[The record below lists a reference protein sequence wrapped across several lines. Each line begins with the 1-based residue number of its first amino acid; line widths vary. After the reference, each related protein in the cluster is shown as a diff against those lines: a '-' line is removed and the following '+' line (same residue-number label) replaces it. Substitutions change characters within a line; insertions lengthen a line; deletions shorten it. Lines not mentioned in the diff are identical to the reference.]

1 MKNYINYIIGITFAI
16 ATVWL
21 ILLSAP
27 KIKEMYFPSDEI
39 EIKTD
44 TVVRT
49 DTLYLDKL
57 FIDSVP
63 KVKYVT
69 VVKRDTVYGKEGD
82 SLVAYP
88 MVVKK
93 KLYQK
98 TEVVG
103 NDTLTY
109 SAHVTGRSY
118 EDEDYPTLDSISFV
132 LRGFYTKE
140 DKIITNTITK
150 RQKARKWHVG
160 AQAGYGY
167 GVTTKK
173 PDIFVGIGVSYT
185 IW

>member
-1 MKNYINYIIGITFAI
+1 MKKLDYIIGITFAI

-21 ILLSAP
+21 ILLTAP
-27 KIKEMYFPSDEI
+27 KIKGMYFPDET

-44 TVVRT
+44 TVLRT

-63 KVKYVT
+63 EVKYVT

-88 MVVKK
+88 IVVKK
-93 KLYQK
+93 KVYQK
-98 TEVVG
+98 TEVIG

-109 SAHVTGRSY
+109 SAQVTGRSY

-167 GVTTKK
+167 GFKSKQVQ
-173 PDIFVGIGVSYT
+173 PFIGIGVSYR
-185 IW
+185 IY

>member
-1 MKNYINYIIGITFAI
+1 MKKNIVEYIIGITLAI
-16 ATVWL
+16 ATIWL
-21 ILLSAP
+21 ILFTAP

-44 TVVRT
+44 TVLRT

-93 KLYQK
+93 
-98 TEVVG
+98 
-103 NDTLTY
+103 NC
-109 SAHVTGRSY
+109 
-118 EDEDYPTLDSISFV
+118 I
-132 LRGFYTKE
+132 
-140 DKIITNTITK
+140 
-150 RQKARKWHVG
+150 RKQRLSEMIHSHI
-160 AQAGYGY
+160 QHM
-167 GVTTKK
+167 
-173 PDIFVGIGVSYT
+173 
-185 IW
+185 

>member
-16 ATVWL
+16 AMVWL

-93 KLYQK
+93 
-98 TEVVG
+98 
-103 NDTLTY
+103 NC
-109 SAHVTGRSY
+109 
-118 EDEDYPTLDSISFV
+118 I
-132 LRGFYTKE
+132 
-140 DKIITNTITK
+140 
-150 RQKARKWHVG
+150 RKQRLSEMTH
-160 AQAGYGY
+160 
-167 GVTTKK
+167 
-173 PDIFVGIGVSYT
+173 
-185 IW
+185 